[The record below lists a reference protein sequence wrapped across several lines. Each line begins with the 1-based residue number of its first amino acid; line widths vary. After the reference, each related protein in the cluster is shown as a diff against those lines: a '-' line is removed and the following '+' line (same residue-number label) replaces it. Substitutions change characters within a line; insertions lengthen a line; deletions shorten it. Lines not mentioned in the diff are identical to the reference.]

1 MMATIPDR
9 GSIDSRKEP
18 RFSVTWRG
26 RLTLPDGQVQEV
38 RVRDISEKGVG
49 LLSDDPLPGN
59 TVMLLVLGVP
69 DLKDLSR
76 IMAVPVHINTAYVV
90 MQSHD
95 FRVGATWID
104 LSDSVRE
111 LLQGWTRKLSYRL

>member
-1 MMATIPDR
+1 MMATTLER
-9 GSIDSRKEP
+9 GSIDGRREP
-18 RFSVTWRG
+18 RFTVTWRG
-26 RLTLPDGQVQEV
+26 RLTLPDGQVHEV

-49 LLSDDPLPGN
+49 LLSDYPLPSN

-76 IMAVPVHINTAYVV
+76 IMAVPVRINTAYVV

-95 FRVGATWID
+95 FRIGGTWVD
-104 LSDSVRE
+104 LSESVRT
-111 LLQGWTRKLSYRL
+111 LLQGWTRKLTYKL

>member
-1 MMATIPDR
+1 MMTSTPAR

-18 RFSVTWRG
+18 RYSVTWRG

-38 RVRDISEKGVG
+38 RIRDISEQGVG
-49 LLSDDPLPGN
+49 LLSDLPLPSN

-69 DLKDLSR
+69 DLNDLSR
-76 IMAVPVHINTAYVV
+76 IMAVPVHINSAYVV

-95 FRVGATWID
+95 FRVGGTWID
-104 LSDSVRE
+104 LNDSVRT
-111 LLQGWTRKLSYRL
+111 LLQAWTRKLSYKL

>member
-1 MMATIPDR
+1 MMALPADR
-9 GSIDSRKEP
+9 GSSDSRKEP

-26 RLTLPDGQVQEV
+26 RLTLPDGQVHEV

-49 LLSDDPLPGN
+49 LLSDFPLPSN
-59 TVMLLVLGVP
+59 TVMRLVLGVP
-69 DLKDLSR
+69 DLKDMTR
-76 IMAVPVHINTAYVV
+76 IMAVPVHINSAYVV

-104 LSDSVRE
+104 LSDTVRR
-111 LLQGWTRKLSYRL
+111 LLQDWIRKLSFKA